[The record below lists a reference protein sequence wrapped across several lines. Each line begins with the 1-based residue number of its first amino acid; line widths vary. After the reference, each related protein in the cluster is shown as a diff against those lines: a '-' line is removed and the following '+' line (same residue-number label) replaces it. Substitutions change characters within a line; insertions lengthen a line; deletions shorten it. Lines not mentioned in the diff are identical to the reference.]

1 MLWIPV
7 LCVCIFES
15 INTQRY
21 LNREKAHCRN
31 RHHRDI
37 LIITLFVGDHAP
49 LFLRSIHSLRLPS
62 DLPLL
67 PSLFQFSFTF
77 FTFRLM
83 SLSENPLSRDSLKRK
98 RIFTMCKSSF
108 AFPCDEREIRLSS
121 RNDHESSSS
130 FIKNAS
136 RRESGRTRREQCVHT
151 RWREVA
157 LLSRRNHYIAKNE
170 THPELTF

>member
-1 MLWIPV
+1 M

-37 LIITLFVGDHAP
+37 LIITLFVGNHAP
-49 LFLRSIHSLRLPS
+49 PFLRSIHSLRLPS
-62 DLPLL
+62 NLPPL
-67 PSLFQFSFTF
+67 PSLFQFNFTF
-77 FTFRLM
+77 FAFCSM
-83 SLSENPLSRDSLKRK
+83 PLSENPLSRDSLKRK

-108 AFPCDEREIRLSS
+108 TFPCDEREIRLSS

-151 RWREVA
+151 R
-157 LLSRRNHYIAKNE
+157 
-170 THPELTF
+170 